1 MENRRLP
8 IEDVEEI
15 VIDDDEFNDDIED
28 YGEYEARL
36 VDENEVCVRVLT
48 DGIYKEG

>member
-1 MENRRLP
+1 MTDNKEDKRLP

-15 VIDDDEFNDDIED
+15 EFDDDIEE